1 MLALIFLLIA
11 VSFGDILS
19 RRFFSYR
26 SIPHRLAVAF
36 LTGILLSTCVT
47 YLAALLFA
55 GFSQPLL
62 WANLSFL
69 GFVSAALFIVF
80 KFPPRVEESEM
91 RPPGKWQYDLI
102 VLGLCMI
109 LGGWLMF
116 ATLDFKDGNF
126 TFAIKSWSDFGA
138 NLSLAQSLAVGNN
151 YPTVHPFYPTEI
163 VRYHF
168 LFWFLSANLSYL
180 GLNIVWGINILSL
193 FSLLALLILMMTF
206 AELLF
211 NSRVVARISVVLFF
225 FASSSV
231 TYIPFLLS
239 HNCISAA
246 VSAIL
251 GQRDFLKS
259 GFPYRGDD
267 WGALSVT
274 VFANQRQLLSAMG
287 IVLIVLIYLVQ
298 FYRKKGAI
306 ENVGRGTD
314 FYCGGESSTFYTDSN
329 GRQIND
335 LSPMIFCGVLIGA
348 LPYWNTAVFLA
359 ASIIIGSLFLLFSKR
374 HYLLLLILTVVF
386 IGLPQILL
394 LRSGNV
400 AKPGHSFFNWGYIV
414 AEPTFIKVIEYLLW
428 TFGFK
433 WLFIFLGLSLVPAG
447 YRKLLLAFST
457 PFLVVFLFQLS
468 TDVFNNHKL
477 LNIWNVFVSF
487 YVAYAIWQIGRKNI
501 FRSVLAVV
509 LSIAMVLGAVIDLAP
524 VRNDAFVTVPYQN
537 DRLTEWL
544 FENTSHNDIF
554 LSDALLSHPILFT
567 GRKIFLGNTLFAWT
581 AGYDLAEREKMLG
594 RMFTTQDLSELKRIL
609 TENEI
614 AYIAVDDGVRSR
626 FSKGLNET
634 LIGNNFPMVFDDH
647 KRVYGNLK
655 IYRVNDPSH

>member
-1 MLALIFLLIA
+1 MLALIFLFIA

-19 RRFFSYR
+19 RRFFSFR

-36 LTGILLSTCVT
+36 LTGILLSTCIT

-55 GFSQPLL
+55 GFAQPLL

-69 GFVSAALFIVF
+69 GFLSVALVIIFR
-80 KFPPRVEESEM
+80 FPPRDVESQN
-91 RPPGKWQYDLI
+91 RPLGKGQYDFIILA
-102 VLGLCMI
+102 VCMI

-193 FSLLALLILMMTF
+193 FSLLALLILIMTF

-211 NSRVVARISVVLFF
+211 NSRVVSRISVVLFF
-225 FASSSV
+225 FASSSLS
-231 TYIPFLLS
+231 YIPFLLS
-239 HNCISAA
+239 HDSISGA
-246 VSAIL
+246 VTAIL

-274 VFANQRQLLSAMG
+274 VFANQRQLLSAIG
-287 IVLIVLIYLVQ
+287 IVLIVLIYLVE

-306 ENVGRGTD
+306 ENIGEGRD
-314 FYCGGESSTFYTDSN
+314 FYYGGDSGTFYTDSN
-329 GRQIND
+329 RRQFSD
-335 LSPMIFCGVLIGA
+335 LSPMIFCGVLIGT
-348 LPYWNTAVFLA
+348 LPYWNTAVFIA
-359 ASIIIGSLFLLFSKR
+359 ASIIVGSLFLLFSKR
-374 HYLLLLILTVVF
+374 HYLLLLIITVVF
-386 IGLPQILL
+386 VGLPQILL

-400 AKPGHSFFNWGYIV
+400 ASPGHSFFNWGYIV
-414 AEPTFIKVIEYLLW
+414 SEPSIVKVLEYLLW

-433 WLFIFLGLSLVPAG
+433 GLLIFIGFSLVPAG

-477 LNIWNVFVSF
+477 LNIWNVFISF
-487 YVAYAIWQIGRKNI
+487 YVAYAIWEIGRKDI

-524 VRNDAFVTVPYQN
+524 VRNDSIVTVPYQN

-554 LSDALLSHPILFT
+554 LTDALLSHPILFT

-634 LIGNNFPMVFDDH
+634 LIRNNFPMVFDDH

-655 IYRVNDPSH
+655 IYQVDSLP